1 MSQHSRIREILST
14 LKDVDAEKI
23 LRNIGDRIR
32 VYPTPRYLE
41 VHKEYVSELDQKES
55 LCGAFAAAYILRGM
69 GYRFHRGEV
78 VDQDYVAYIARVN
91 VDPRD
96 LERLRKLKLE
106 VARLPRE
113 QAEEIVRRN
122 RDIWYRFD
130 DLPTTLKP
138 HELGASPEGV
148 IHAIHEI
155 SMLGLRAIPVKT
167 VSRAGDEFL
176 TEEKMMNLL
185 DIIRRSEEYDAQFIL
200 NLNTRH
206 LLDSEKIPRLSEKL
220 LLGEKFQEIFRESV
234 GHYIGCGGLIEVD
247 DKCFLILR
255 ETYRKYG
262 VHLQPAEHVR
272 KALLRGDGR
281 EGGVIIV
288 VPASLEEKTRGIL
301 LDRGF
306 RLEIWDNGSPFI
318 PFTSQR
324 TS

>member
-1 MSQHSRIREILST
+1 
-14 LKDVDAEKI
+14 
-23 LRNIGDRIR
+23 
-32 VYPTPRYLE
+32 
-41 VHKEYVSELDQKES
+41 
-55 LCGAFAAAYILRGM
+55 
-69 GYRFHRGEV
+69 
-78 VDQDYVAYIARVN
+78 
-91 VDPRD
+91 
-96 LERLRKLKLE
+96 
-106 VARLPRE
+106 
-113 QAEEIVRRN
+113 
-122 RDIWYRFD
+122 
-130 DLPTTLKP
+130 
-138 HELGASPEGV
+138 
-148 IHAIHEI
+148 
-155 SMLGLRAIPVKT
+155 VKT

-288 VPASLEEKTRGIL
+288 VPASLEEKIRGIL

>member
-23 LRNIGDRIR
+23 LRSIGDRIR

-113 QAEEIVRRN
+113 QAEEIIRRN

-155 SMLGLRAIPVKT
+155 SMLGLGAIPVKT

-288 VPASLEEKTRGIL
+288 VPASLEEKIRGIL

-318 PFTSQR
+318 PFTSQ
-324 TS
+324 

>member
-1 MSQHSRIREILST
+1 MSQYSRMREILGT

-23 LRNIGDRIR
+23 LREVGRRIR

-41 VHKEYVSELDQKES
+41 IHREYVSELDQKES
-55 LCGAFAAAYILRGM
+55 FCGAFAAAYILRGL
-69 GYRFHRGEV
+69 GYRSHRGEI
-78 VDQDYVAYIARVN
+78 VDQDYVGYIARVN
-91 VDPRD
+91 VDPKD
-96 LERLRKLKLE
+96 LERLRRLKLE
-106 VARLPRE
+106 VARLPK
-113 QAEEIVRRN
+113 EEADEIMRRN

-138 HELGASPEGV
+138 YELGASPEGV

-155 SMLGLRAIPVKT
+155 SAHELKAIPVKT
-167 VSRAGDEFL
+167 VSKTEGDLL
-176 TEEKMMNLL
+176 TEDKMMNLL

-220 LLGEKFQEIFRESV
+220 LLGEDFQEIFRESV
-234 GHYIGCGGLIEVD
+234 GHYVGCGGLIEVD
-247 DKCFLILR
+247 DRILLILR

-262 VHLQPAEHVR
+262 VHLQPAENVR
-272 KALLRGDGR
+272 RALLRGDGR

-288 VPASLEEKTRGIL
+288 VPARLEEKVRGIL

-318 PFTSQR
+318 PFTSQQ